1 MDIKKIG
8 SLLKEL
14 RKEKGLTQEQL
25 AEEFYVSS
33 RTVSRWET
41 GSNLPD
47 IDILIGL
54 SEYYNVDI
62 RELLDGE
69 RKGMAMEQQD
79 KETIL
84 KAADYTAAETGKL
97 MRMMRIIFLIGILT
111 FILYAV
117 LRFLGLNDTG
127 GITEIIADF
136 SQGFSF
142 GVLLVG
148 LGISTGYLQK
158 IRKYILRR
166 NSTER

>member
-8 SLLKEL
+8 NLLKKL
-14 RKEKGLTQEQL
+14 RKEKELTQEQL

-84 KAADYTAAETGKL
+84 KAADYTAGETEDCAEGKD
-97 MRMMRIIFLIGILT
+97 RIAVIIRKCGSDLKDISAGLAICFDRGFGDFKRASIVFSGRIKAFLLG
-111 FILYAV
+111 
-117 LRFLGLNDTG
+117 FLGFSNDHDL
-127 GITEIIADF
+127 IM
-136 SQGFSF
+136 
-142 GVLLVG
+142 V
-148 LGISTGYLQK
+148 
-158 IRKYILRR
+158 
-166 NSTER
+166 